1 MQQSPVDITGYA
13 FAGASKLDFRYK
25 GVADH
30 ITNTGDFVRVKYKDG
45 GGLLLDGREYRLTEC
60 HTHYPGE
67 HTIEG
72 ERFALETH
80 LVHIE
85 KSGGIA
91 AVGILYRLGKANAA
105 IQGLIDSSPRQGEDD
120 KRPFSSLTASDFLPA
135 NEGYYTYTGSLTTAP
150 YTEGVKWFVLSEVLE
165 VSEAQVRALAA
176 ATGGVTNSRELQP
189 LNGREI
195 SIYEGNKGQNGNL
208 TAIENQTGS

>member
-1 MQQSPVDITGYA
+1 MQQSPVNITGYA
-13 FAGASKLDFRYK
+13 FAGAPNLDFRYR

-30 ITNTGDFVRVKYKDG
+30 ITNTGDFVKVRYEDG
-45 GGLLLDGREYRLTEC
+45 GVVLLDGREYRLIEC
-60 HTHYPGE
+60 HVHYPSE

-85 KSGGIA
+85 KAGEIA
-91 AVGILYRLGKANAA
+91 VVGILYRLGETNEA
-105 IQGLIDSSPRQGEDD
+105 IQELIDSSPGRGKDD
-120 KRPFSSLTASDFLPA
+120 NRPLSSLTASEFLPT
-135 NEGYYTYTGSLTTAP
+135 NKGYYAYVGSLTTMP

-165 VSEAQVRALAA
+165 VSEEQVKTLAA
-176 ATGGVTNSRELQP
+176 ATGGGTNNRELQP

-195 SIYEGNKGQNGNL
+195 LAFSPRKQSDKG
-208 TAIENQTGS
+208 AKDDRQT